1 MRWGKRVQ
9 WAEVLAALWFGA
21 GGAVPALAVPESVL
35 VRSPVVTSDGH
46 SRGMCFAAALQRG
59 GPTAPGQ
66 PPPADVVI
74 DGDVP
79 PCPTRAI
86 KHHLHLCLRG
96 HAAIIVTVPAQAKE
110 LDFTFESPRGAGVRR
125 KTTSTDASGLS
136 WRFRAPGRRRLVGVL
151 GLDVIYEDG
160 SSAGW
165 SLPICA
171 RR

>member
-1 MRWGKRVQ
+1 
-9 WAEVLAALWFGA
+9 VLAASLFGA
-21 GGAVPALAVPESVL
+21 GGVGRALAVSESVL
-35 VRSPVVTSDGH
+35 MRSPVVTSGGH

-59 GPTAPGQ
+59 GPSAPGQ

-74 DGDVP
+74 DGGVP

-96 HAAIIVTVPAQAKE
+96 HAAILVTVPAQAKE
-110 LDFTFESPRGAGVRR
+110 LDFIFESPRGAGVRR
-125 KTTSTDASGLS
+125 KATSIEASGLS
-136 WRFRAPGRRRLVGVL
+136 WRFGAPARRRLVGVL

-165 SLPICA
+165 TLPICA
-171 RR
+171 RH